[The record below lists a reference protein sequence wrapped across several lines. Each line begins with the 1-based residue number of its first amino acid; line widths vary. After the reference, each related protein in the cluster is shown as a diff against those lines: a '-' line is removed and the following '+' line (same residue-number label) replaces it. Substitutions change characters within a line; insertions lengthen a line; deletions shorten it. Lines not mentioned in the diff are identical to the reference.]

1 MLTQKQI
8 DSIKATGQIFR
19 KGLGNGL
26 TLRVSK
32 KGAKTF
38 SLMYRLHGRQNE
50 LSFGA
55 VQLNDAQLLAAQ
67 ARAEVAKGLD
77 PLAEKAAARAKE
89 VTLRE
94 FLESHYFPH
103 IHSNQR
109 NPKETI
115 RVFEREFGK
124 WFKTPLPKL
133 SLNKAMDWRD
143 ARLKDGLSVASVNKY
158 TNYLKAA
165 TAYAYLRGIVTE
177 DPLAKLRRLRD
188 RRDLKIRWLTQ
199 NEERVLTETLHRRDT
214 ALWDDH
220 SLKAVA
226 EKVYDGEIKPIGD
239 HLLPA
244 VLLALKCGLRRKE
257 VLSLRWKDI
266 RQIGEFS
273 GDDKWGQW
281 ELVVRP
287 ESDKTGKGR
296 IVPLNTDEVLMLRA
310 WQTKCTSDVY
320 VFPNSRGEP
329 MSEIKN
335 SWRSL
340 IRLASRELATLSDLT
355 FRDLRST
362 FGSRLVQNN
371 IHMLE
376 VSKLLGHSSVV
387 VTERHYADLADDS
400 ARRAVKTLSVY
411 DDVVK
416 GIRLK

>member
-8 DSIKATGQIFR
+8 DSIQATGRVFR

-26 TLRVSK
+26 TLRVSR
-32 KGAKTF
+32 KGLKTF

-55 VQLNDAQLLAAQ
+55 VSLNDAQLLAAQ
-67 ARAEVAKGLD
+67 ARAEVAKGAD
-77 PLAEKAAARAKE
+77 PIAAKAAARAKE
-89 VTLRE
+89 MTLGE
-94 FLESHYFPH
+94 FLENHYFPH
-103 IHSNQR
+103 IHSSQR

-124 WFKTPLPKL
+124 WLRAPLPKI
-133 SLNKAMDWRD
+133 SLNKAIDWRD
-143 ARLKDGLSVASVNKY
+143 SRLKDGLSVASVNKY

-177 DPLAKLRRLRD
+177 DPLSKLRRLKD
-188 RRDLKIRWLTQ
+188 RRDLRIRWLTQ
-199 NEERVLTETLHRRDT
+199 NEERVLTETLFQRD
-214 ALWDDH
+214 AMLWDEH
-220 SLKAVA
+220 SLNALSGQ
-226 EKVYDGEIKPIGD
+226 VYDPEIKPIGD

-244 VLLALKCGLRRKE
+244 VSLALKCGLRRKE

-266 RQIGEFS
+266 RQVGEFS
-273 GDDKWGQW
+273 NDDKWGQW
-281 ELVVRP
+281 ELVITP

-310 WQTKCTSDVY
+310 WQTKCSSDVY
-320 VFPNSRGEP
+320 VFPNAKGEP

-340 IRLASRELATLSDLT
+340 IRLASKELATLSDVT
-355 FRDLRST
+355 FKDLRST

-371 IHMLE
+371 VHILE

-387 VTERHYADLADDS
+387 VTEKHYADLADDS

-411 DDVVK
+411 DNVVK
-416 GIRLK
+416 GIR